1 MPQNITSKAICPI
14 CNQQIVLDLNRDFIE
29 QSERFPVQFLIEHC
43 NQSLIIYVDRNYE
56 VKGIESIDNILERR
70 EYKTQNNHI
79 PGEPINS
86 DFFDKMS
93 SEEKLILSSNY
104 DLDYI
109 KEQQFPNVLE
119 KQIILQIAKFN
130 RISVAVLLQ
139 KLSGLEKALNRKID
153 QDSLLKITDKY
164 VERGIISKEKIRYE
178 KEKSNFND
186 LNINLRGDIY

>member
-70 EYKTQNNHI
+70 DYKRQNNHI

-153 QDSLLKITDKY
+153 QDSLLKIIDKY

>member
-186 LNINLRGDIY
+186 LKINLRGDIY